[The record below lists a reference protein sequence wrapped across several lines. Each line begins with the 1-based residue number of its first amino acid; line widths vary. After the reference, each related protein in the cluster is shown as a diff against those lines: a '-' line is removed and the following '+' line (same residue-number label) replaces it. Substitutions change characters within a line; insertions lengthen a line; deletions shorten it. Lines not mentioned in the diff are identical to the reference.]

1 MVPTSSQAFWRQPWC
16 PQTEAVLTRAL
27 HALGLDLAEL
37 SSQNFDLAT
46 GTVGGLP
53 LSECAFWASAGPT
66 WSCLHLPGGT
76 NRSEE
81 LGRNLA
87 ELTGEP
93 TLLLTEYQQ
102 LAWGFVLIHR
112 KDPIQRF
119 LSLSTMWED
128 TPTPGTVDPLLMS
141 RLLDIPVSRFA
152 PYLKVQSAD
161 EVSQQRAHPEDRY
174 ILSNPWVRVDFLRSL
189 GISYPAPTSATDGR
203 FCRLIGFNPTKSAAP
218 TIPPEIRI
226 DPENP
231 SPWIS
236 N

>member
-1 MVPTSSQAFWRQPWC
+1 MVPTSSQAFWRQPWN
-16 PQTEAVLTRAL
+16 PQTEEVLSRAL
-27 HALGLDLAEL
+27 NALSLDLGEL
-37 SSQNFDLAT
+37 PSQNFDLAT

-53 LSECAFWASAGPT
+53 LTECAFWASAGPT
-66 WSCLHLPGGT
+66 WSCLHLPGGDT
-76 NRSEE
+76 RGEE
-81 LGRNLA
+81 LGKAIA
-87 ELTGEP
+87 ELSGEP
-93 TLLLTEYQQ
+93 TLILTEYQQ

-112 KDPIQRF
+112 KEPIQRF

-161 EVSQQRAHPEDRY
+161 EVSQMRAHPEDRY
-174 ILSNPWVRVDFLRSL
+174 ILSNPWVRVDFLRAL
-189 GISYPAPTSATDGR
+189 GICYPAPTSATAGR
-203 FCRLIGFNPTKSAAP
+203 FCSLIELNPSDSETPPAK
-218 TIPPEIRI
+218 PEIRI

-231 SPWIS
+231 SPWMS